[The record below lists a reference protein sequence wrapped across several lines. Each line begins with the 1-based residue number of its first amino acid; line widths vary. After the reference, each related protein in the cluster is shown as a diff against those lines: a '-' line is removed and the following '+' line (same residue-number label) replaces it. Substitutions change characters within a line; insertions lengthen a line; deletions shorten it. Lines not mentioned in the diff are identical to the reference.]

1 MVTFCIFFLCG
12 LRVCDLDWYHSN
24 TDENIVGETGDNTVP
39 LSKNSKRSMT
49 LVDTESNSAGEDYFP
64 LLKRFQTYS
73 SKSKSQYEG
82 SLLEDMLS
90 YILKQFHSFFPDVEL
105 EDSKLQYNPVP
116 GNATPLDEFLRGVLE
131 ENLKHSQMHRRIN
144 FHKIQQLELHVL
156 GPMAKICQKLRIL
169 LSVKL
174 IGLK

>member
-1 MVTFCIFFLCG
+1 
-12 LRVCDLDWYHSN
+12 
-24 TDENIVGETGDNTVP
+24 
-39 LSKNSKRSMT
+39 
-49 LVDTESNSAGEDYFP
+49 
-64 LLKRFQTYS
+64 
-73 SKSKSQYEG
+73 
-82 SLLEDMLS
+82 MLS
-90 YILKQFHSFFPDVEL
+90 YILKQSHSFFPDAEL

-131 ENLKHSQMHRRIN
+131 KNLKHSQMHRRIN

-174 IGLK
+174 IGLKQTCVNLKNLIEQSIIMFGQVFNNIKYSRGLSVLNALMKEHKYKQMFQTIFFS